1 MKKWILM
8 LITLV
13 LTVNVVSYGAAKK
26 KVASNSN
33 TPQKVAENFI
43 SYSTDFISNLPTL
56 HFLHNPLICFHWQ

>member
-8 LITLV
+8 LITFV
-13 LTVNVVSYGAAKK
+13 LTVNVVSYGAVKK

-43 SYSTDFISNLPTL
+43 NV
-56 HFLHNPLICFHWQ
+56 

>member
-33 TPQKVAENFI
+33 TPQKVAENFVNG
-43 SYSTDFISNLPTL
+43 YSIRIRNGNSDN
-56 HFLHNPLICFHWQ
+56 